1 MGAGLVYRDEQ
12 EAVILGRLLQAAVLL
27 RPVVVAAPYLTA
39 PPTKLAETLDGT
51 EDGTLAASLAILS
64 GNKLPRELLLSVAS
78 FLPRSR

>member
-1 MGAGLVYRDEQ
+1 M
-12 EAVILGRLLQAAVLL
+12 
-27 RPVVVAAPYLTA
+27 AAPYLTA

-78 FLPRSR
+78 FLRRSR